1 MPNDV
6 DYLEMTYQSK
16 TTTKTT
22 IDAATKLPTTKT
34 GAGTITTETAELP
47 AKTRLPLVST
57 ISITLQPV
65 FSRTKQREFDFAA
78 FARGDMITKG
88 ML

>member
-6 DYLEMTYQSK
+6 DYIETTITSKGESK
-16 TTTKTT
+16 T
-22 IDAATKLPTTKT
+22 IDSATKQPTTKT
-34 GAGTITTETAELP
+34 GAGTITTETTNQN
-47 AKTRLPLVST
+47 KTRLPTVST

-65 FSRTKQREFDFAA
+65 YSRTKQKEFDFGA